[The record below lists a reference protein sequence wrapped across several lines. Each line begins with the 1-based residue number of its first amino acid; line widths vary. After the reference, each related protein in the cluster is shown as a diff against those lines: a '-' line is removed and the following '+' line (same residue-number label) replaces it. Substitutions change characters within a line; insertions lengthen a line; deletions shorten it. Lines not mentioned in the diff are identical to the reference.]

1 MSGGKRGRKGTKKVR
16 GSKGTRKVR
25 GRKMYMGGAMNGMNN
40 NSYNNSN
47 SNNSSEEEEPVMM
60 GGKRK
65 ASPWNK
71 LVKKVFNEMRRK
83 DKNATFSDALKAAS
97 KRKSEM

>member
-1 MSGGKRGRKGTKKVR
+1 MAGTR
-16 GSKGTRKVR
+16 RTRRTRKVA
-25 GRKMYMGGAMNGMNN
+25 GKRKNMTM
-40 NSYNNSN
+40 S
-47 SNNSSEEEEPVMM
+47 

-71 LVKKVFNEMRRK
+71 FVKKIFSEMRRK
-83 DKNATFSDALKAAS
+83 DKDASFGDALKAAS

>member
-16 GSKGTRKVR
+16 GRKGTRKVR

-40 NSYNNSN
+40 SMNNSEEY
-47 SNNSSEEEEPVMM
+47 EEEEPVMM

>member
-1 MSGGKRGRKGTKKVR
+1 MSGGKRGRKGTKKGR
-16 GSKGTRKVR
+16 KGTRKVR
-25 GRKMYMGGAMNGMNN
+25 GKKMYMGGGMNNNGMNN
-40 NSYNNSN
+40 GMNNSN
-47 SNNSSEEEEPVMM
+47 SEEYEEEEPVMM